1 MLHDAMI
8 YLVALTYVFSIL
20 ASIQAPDEP
29 LSCSKDVLALLLMV
43 LLVITLY
50 RL

>member
-8 YLVALTYVFSIL
+8 YLLALTYVCLILLLIL
-20 ASIQAPDEP
+20 AQVEP